1 MRLYKYRIKRLYLSK
16 QNRRIIEPARRV
28 LAIMDRR
35 VGKRTLEE
43 IKNTGEYKSYPE
55 WVQQFYKLR
64 LNKLFISDRIKLNN
78 QNLISCFSDVSIGK
92 IKNNKVKGNG
102 GEAMNL
108 YDKVSTGLK
117 GFDQVID
124 YLRLGDNVVWQV
136 DSVSDYK
143 KIVDYYVES
152 AKTEKMSMVYVRF
165 ANHDPILDESKDI
178 RIYSIDPGKGFE
190 SFATEIHNLIKN
202 EGKGVLYVF
211 DCLTDLLEYWHS
223 DLMIGNFFKA
233 TCPYLYEL
241 DTVAYFAI
249 KRNYHTYSTIAG
261 IRETTQLLLDLYQIN
276 DKTYIHPLKVWQRY
290 SPTMF
295 FPHLIQGQ
303 EAVCITSSS
312 DASELFNRINRGEMR
327 LDYWNTIFND
337 AKRMLSF
344 PRSQQEAVKK
354 RLMYMLIGNDSRMF
368 QLCDR
373 YFTLK
378 DILSIASREI
388 GTGFIGG
395 KSVGMLLARKILEVE
410 GGDRFKSYLEP
421 HDSFYIGSD
430 VFYTYIVQNGWWK
443 LRTRQKTPEGY
454 YKYAAE
460 LKEKLLHGTFPK
472 DIQEQFIQMLEYF
485 GQSPIIIRSSSLLED
500 NFGNAFAG
508 KYESVFC
515 VNQETP
521 QERYEA
527 FEQAVRIVYAST
539 MNEDALNY
547 RMNRGLAQQDEQM
560 AILVQRVS
568 GDRHG
573 DYFFPHIAGVGN
585 SSNLYVWDE
594 SIDMNAGML
603 RLVFGLGTRAV
614 DRTDGDYVKVVCLD
628 NPLRIPP
635 MNLEDQKKFSQHR
648 LDLLSLKE
656 NVLESKDLDEALSLP
671 LKTDK
676 NLFVSPD
683 YATAARLRELGYT
696 NRKTPYL
703 LDFKKLFTDT
713 RFAVIMREML
723 ALLSKAYDYPVDI
736 EFTAN
741 FNKDNGFK
749 INLLQCRP
757 LQTKGLG
764 KTVKIP
770 ELKDVKDCFFASKGN
785 FMGGS
790 VRLPIDYVILIS
802 AKSYLKLSE
811 QDKYEVARQIGLIN
825 RDMKAKNAMLVGP
838 GRWGSTT
845 PSLGV
850 PVHFTELCNM
860 KVLCEYSSKREGFM
874 PELSYGSHF
883 FQDIVE
889 SDIFYVAIF
898 DGYQDVIFNPDH
910 ILRKENLLSSFLPE
924 SDKFKDVIHIAN
936 THGMEIYSDIV
947 TQRLLCK

>member
-1 MRLYKYRIKRLYLSK
+1 M
-16 QNRRIIEPARRV
+16 
-28 LAIMDRR
+28 
-35 VGKRTLEE
+35 G
-43 IKNTGEYKSYPE
+43 
-55 WVQQFYKLR
+55 
-64 LNKLFISDRIKLNN
+64 
-78 QNLISCFSDVSIGK
+78 C
-92 IKNNKVKGNG
+92 
-102 GEAMNL
+102 AMNL

-117 GFDQVID
+117 GFDEVID
-124 YLRLGDNVVWQV
+124 HLRYGDNVVWQV

-143 KIVDYYVES
+143 RMVNYFVES
-152 AKTEKMSMVYVRF
+152 AKTENVSLVYIRF
-165 ANHDPILDESKDI
+165 ASHEPLLDNDRDI
-178 RIYSIDPGKGFE
+178 ETYHIDAGKGFE
-190 SFATEIHNLIKN
+190 SFATEIHNLIK
-202 EGKGVLYVF
+202 EKGKRVFYVF
-211 DCLTDLLEYWHS
+211 DCLTDLLKYWHS
-223 DLMIGNFFKA
+223 DLMTGNFFKA
-233 TCPYLYEL
+233 TCPYLFEL
-241 DTVAYFAI
+241 DTIAYFAI
-249 KRNYHTYSTIAG
+249 KRNFHTYNTIAG
-261 IRETTQLLLDLYQIN
+261 IRETTQILLDLYQIN

-295 FPHLIQGQ
+295 FPHFIEGQ

-312 DASELFNRINRGEMR
+312 DASELFNRINRGEIK
-327 LDYWNTIFND
+327 LDHWNTIFKE
-337 AKRMLSF
+337 AKKVLS
-344 PRSQQEAVKK
+344 SSVEKQEAVKK
-354 RLMYMLIGNDSRMF
+354 RLMYMLIGSDSRMF

-378 DILSIASREI
+378 DILDIASREI

-395 KSVGMLLARKILEVE
+395 KSVGMLLARKILEIE
-410 GGDRFKSYLEP
+410 GGERFTSFMEP

-430 VFYTYIVQNGWWK
+430 VFYTYIVQNGWWR
-443 LRTRQKTPEGY
+443 LRTKQKSPEGY

-472 DIQEQFIQMLEYF
+472 DIQEQFVQMLEYF
-485 GQSPIIIRSSSLLED
+485 GQSPIIVRSSSLLED

-515 VNQETP
+515 VNQGTP

-527 FEQAVRIVYAST
+527 FEQAVRTVYAST

-547 RMNRGLAQQDEQM
+547 RMNRGLALQDEQM

-568 GDRHG
+568 GDRYG
-573 DYFFPHIAGVGN
+573 DWFFPHIAGVGN

-635 MNLEDQKKFSQHR
+635 MNYEDQKKFSQHR
-648 LDLLSLKE
+648 LDLLSLKD
-656 NVLESKDLDEALSLP
+656 NVLESRDLDEILSLP
-671 LKTDK
+671 LKADK
-676 NLFVSPD
+676 QLFASPD
-683 YATAARLRELGYT
+683 YAAEVRMRELGYT
-696 NRKTPYL
+696 DRKIPCL

-713 RFAVIMREML
+713 KFASIMREML
-723 ALLSKAYDYPVDI
+723 AQLSKAYDYPVDI

-741 FNKDNGFK
+741 FKTDNSFK

-770 ELKDVKDCFFASKGN
+770 ELKDVKECFFSSKGN

-790 VRLPIDYVILIS
+790 VRLSIDYVIFVR
-802 AKSYLKLSE
+802 ANAYLKLSE
-811 QDKYEVARQIGLIN
+811 HAKYEVARQIGLIN
-825 RDMKAKNAMLVGP
+825 REMKGRNAMLVGP

-845 PSLGV
+845 PSLGI

-860 KVLCEYSSKREGFM
+860 KVLCEYSSKKEGFM

-889 SDIFYVAIF
+889 SEIFYVAIF
-898 DGYQDVIFNPDH
+898 DGYQDVIFNPEH
-910 ILRKENLLSSFLPE
+910 ILQKENLLTSFLPE
-924 SDKFKDVIHIAN
+924 SVQFKDVIHVSN
-936 THGMEIYSDIV
+936 TEGMEIYSDIV
-947 TQRLLCK
+947 TQKLLCR

>member
-1 MRLYKYRIKRLYLSK
+1 
-16 QNRRIIEPARRV
+16 
-28 LAIMDRR
+28 
-35 VGKRTLEE
+35 
-43 IKNTGEYKSYPE
+43 
-55 WVQQFYKLR
+55 
-64 LNKLFISDRIKLNN
+64 
-78 QNLISCFSDVSIGK
+78 
-92 IKNNKVKGNG
+92 
-102 GEAMNL
+102 MNI
-108 YDKVSTGLK
+108 YDKISTGLT

-124 YLRLGDNVVWQV
+124 HLRFGDNVVWQV
-136 DSVSDYK
+136 DSLSGYRKMVNYF
-143 KIVDYYVES
+143 VES
-152 AKTEKMSMVYVRF
+152 ARAENISLIYIRF
-165 ANHDPILDESKDI
+165 ANHEPILDDCRDI
-178 RIYSIDPGKGFE
+178 KCYQIDASKGFE
-190 SFATEIHNLIKN
+190 SFATEIHNLIKE
-202 EGKGVLYVF
+202 EGKQALYVF

-249 KRNYHTYSTIAG
+249 MRNFHTYSTIAN

-312 DASELFNRINRGEMR
+312 DASELFHSINRGEIR
-327 LDYWNTIFND
+327 LDHWNTIFNE
-337 AKRMLSF
+337 AKKMISQ
-344 PRSQQEAVKK
+344 PYEQQEKVKK
-354 RLMYMLIGNDSRMF
+354 QLMHMIIGSDSRMF

-378 DILSIASREI
+378 DILDIASREI

-395 KSVGMLLARKILEVE
+395 KSVGMLLARKILEIE
-410 GGDRFKSYLEP
+410 GGDRFTAFLEP

-443 LRTRQKTPEGY
+443 LRTRQKTVEGY

-508 KYESVFC
+508 KYESIFC
-515 VNQETP
+515 VNQGTP

-527 FEQAVRIVYAST
+527 FEQAVRTVYAST

-547 RMNRGLAQQDEQM
+547 RMMRGLALQDEQM

-585 SSNLYVWDE
+585 STNLYVWDE
-594 SIDMNAGML
+594 SIDMNTGML

-614 DRTDGDYVKVVCLD
+614 DRTDGDYVRVVCLD
-628 NPLRIPP
+628 NPLRMPP
-635 MNLEDQKKFSQHR
+635 MNYEDQKKFSQHR
-648 LDLLSLKE
+648 LDLLSLRD
-656 NVLESKDLDEALSLP
+656 NILESRDMDEVLSLP
-671 LKTDK
+671 LKADK
-676 NLFVSPD
+676 RLFASPD
-683 YATAARLRELGYT
+683 YATEERMRQLGYT
-696 NRKTPYL
+696 SFKTPQI
-703 LDFKKLFTDT
+703 LDFKRLLKDTEFT
-713 RFAVIMREML
+713 AIMREML
-723 ALLSKAYDYPVDI
+723 ALLRKAYDYPVDI

-741 FNKDNGFK
+741 FNKNNEFK

-770 ELKDVKDCFFASKGN
+770 ETRDEKECFIMSKGS

-790 VRLPIDYVILIS
+790 VRLPIDYVIFIK
-802 AKSYLKLSE
+802 AGAYLKLSE
-811 QDKYEVARQIGLIN
+811 REKYEIARLIGIIN
-825 RDMKAKNAMLVGP
+825 REMKDKNAMLVGP

-850 PVHFTELCNM
+850 PVHFSEIYNM
-860 KVLCEYSSKREGFM
+860 KILCEYSSKKEGFM

-889 SDIFYVAIF
+889 TEIFYVAIF
-898 DGYQDVIFNPDH
+898 DGYKDVIFNPER
-910 ILRKENLLSSFLPE
+910 ILSRENLLSSILPE
-924 SDKFKDVIHIAN
+924 GDRFKDVIHLAN
-936 THGMEIYSDIV
+936 TPGMQLYSDIV
-947 TQRLLCK
+947 TQRLLCI

>member
-1 MRLYKYRIKRLYLSK
+1 MS
-16 QNRRIIEPARRV
+16 
-28 LAIMDRR
+28 
-35 VGKRTLEE
+35 
-43 IKNTGEYKSYPE
+43 
-55 WVQQFYKLR
+55 
-64 LNKLFISDRIKLNN
+64 
-78 QNLISCFSDVSIGK
+78 
-92 IKNNKVKGNG
+92 
-102 GEAMNL
+102 L
-108 YDKVSTGLK
+108 YDKVSTGLE
-117 GFDQVID
+117 GFDQVIGH
-124 YLRLGDNVVWQV
+124 LRFGDNVVWQV
-136 DSVSDYK
+136 DSIPGYK
-143 KIVDYYVES
+143 KMVDCFAES
-152 AKTEKMSMVYVRF
+152 AKAENASLVYIRF
-165 ANHDPILDESKDI
+165 ANHEPLLDAGQGA
-178 RIYSIDPGKGFE
+178 RTYHIDANKGFE
-190 SFATEIHNLIKN
+190 SFATEIHNIIKE
-202 EGKGVLYVF
+202 EGKRVFYIF

-249 KRNYHTYSTIAG
+249 MRNFLTYSTIAG

-295 FPHLIQGQ
+295 FPHLVQGR
-303 EAVCITSSS
+303 EAVCITSST
-312 DASELFNRINRGEMR
+312 DASELFTSINRGETR
-327 LDYWNTIFND
+327 LDYWNTIFNE
-337 AKRMLSF
+337 AKKMLGSS
-344 PRSQQEAVKK
+344 RSRQEEVKK
-354 RLMYMLIGNDSRMF
+354 RLMYMLIGSDSRMF
-368 QLCDR
+368 RLCRR

-410 GGDRFKSYLEP
+410 GGDRFTPFLEP

-443 LRTRQKTPEGY
+443 LRTMQKTPEGY
-454 YKYAAE
+454 YRYSAE

-472 DIQEQFIQMLEYF
+472 DIQEQFMQMLEYF
-485 GQSPIIIRSSSLLED
+485 GQSPIIVRSSSLLED

-515 VNQETP
+515 VNQGTP

-527 FEQAVRIVYAST
+527 FEQAVRTVYAST

-547 RMNRGLAQQDEQM
+547 RMNRGLAMQDEQM

-573 DYFFPHIAGVGN
+573 DFFFPHVAGVGN
-585 SSNLYVWDE
+585 SVNLYVWDE

-635 MNLEDQKKFSQHR
+635 MDHEDQAKFSQHR
-648 LDLLSLKE
+648 LDLLSLSE
-656 NVLESKDLDEALSLP
+656 NALASRDLDDVLSLP
-671 LKTDK
+671 LKTDQ
-676 NLFVSPD
+676 NLFISPD
-683 YATAARLRELGYT
+683 HAAAARMRELGYKGM
-696 NRKTPYL
+696 RTPYL

-713 RFAVIMREML
+713 RFAAIMREML

-741 FNKDNGFK
+741 FDKDKGFK

-764 KTVKIP
+764 RTVKIP
-770 ELKDVKDCFFASKGN
+770 ELKDVKDCFFSCKGN

-790 VRLPIDYVILIS
+790 VRLPIDYVVFIR
-802 AKSYLKLSE
+802 AGAYLKLSE
-811 QDKYEVARQIGLIN
+811 RDKYEVARQIGLIN
-825 RDMKAKNAMLVGP
+825 GEMKGKNAMLAGP

-850 PVHFTELCNM
+850 PVHFSELCNM
-860 KVLCEYSSKREGFM
+860 KVLCEYSSKKEGFM

-889 SDIFYVAIF
+889 SEIFYVAIF
-898 DGYQDVIFNPDH
+898 DGYQNVIFNPDR
-910 ILRKENLLSSFLPE
+910 ILQKENLLVSFLPG
-924 SDKFKDVIHIAN
+924 SGQFMDVIHIAD
-936 THGMEIYSDIV
+936 TAGMEIYSDIV
-947 TQRLLCK
+947 TQRLLCR